1 MNLSMYLNPTER
13 NHKINYDLL
22 AEHDP
27 AVSHLIAE
35 NARLKTKLELAY
47 KTAAG
52 EGFVDV
58 IKKAGR
64 AVWEFIKKI
73 IKKIIEGVMWVI
85 NLLKQLAQKILNVF
99 KFKRKGQKMEQKKI
113 EIEIIPFVVTR
124 NITSKVER
132 VMKNLPLTV
141 KNGIKEIKNSL
152 QDDNYV
158 PSEKYISTVKQQ
170 NDSLNKSVS
179 EMGRKKH
186 FVSYSKKHDDIYII
200 EDGAEKG
207 SLFNNGWLD
216 LFYQMDSKKWSKE
229 LEALK
234 PDLNSFNKVLDK
246 VNPDNAKIS
255 DELKSTLNMVVQN
268 TVLISKTFVEMCN
281 VMDKIS
287 NAFDELTG
295 QKEGDR

>member
-1 MNLSMYLNPTER
+1 M
-13 NHKINYDLL
+13 
-22 AEHDP
+22 
-27 AVSHLIAE
+27 
-35 NARLKTKLELAY
+35 
-47 KTAAG
+47 
-52 EGFVDV
+52 
-58 IKKAGR
+58 
-64 AVWEFIKKI
+64 
-73 IKKIIEGVMWVI
+73 
-85 NLLKQLAQKILNVF
+85 
-99 KFKRKGQKMEQKKI
+99 
-113 EIEIIPFVVTR
+113 PFVITR

-141 KNGIKEIKNSL
+141 RNGIKEIKNSL

-158 PSEKYISTVKQQ
+158 PTEKYISTVKQQ
-170 NDSLNKSVS
+170 NDSLNKTVS
-179 EMGRKKH
+179 EMTRKKH
-186 FVSYSKKHDDIYII
+186 FISYSKKHDDIYII

-216 LFYQMDSKKWSKE
+216 LFYQMDPKKWSKE

-281 VMDKIS
+281 VMDRVE
-287 NAFDELTG
+287 NASDELTG

>member
-1 MNLSMYLNPTER
+1 MNLSMYLNSTER
-13 NHKINYDLL
+13 YHKINYDLL

-52 EGFVDV
+52 EEFVNV
-58 IKKAGR
+58 IKKIGR

-85 NLLKQLAQKILNVF
+85 NLLKQLARKILNLF
-99 KFKRKGQKMEQKKI
+99 NFKRKGQKMEQKKI
-113 EIEIIPFVVTR
+113 EIEIMPFIITR

-141 KNGIKEIKNSL
+141 KNGIKEIKNSF

-158 PSEKYISTVKQQ
+158 PTEKYISTVKQQ
-170 NDSLNKSVS
+170 NDSLNKTVS
-179 EMGRKKH
+179 EMTRKKH

-216 LFYQMDSKKWSKE
+216 LFYQMDPKKWTIE

-281 VMDKIS
+281 VMDRVE